1 MRVNAFFLPL
11 VTLSFLLGSVW
22 VTQATG
28 MWSTSGR
35 EAIGTGALTPADIKG
50 WMTLQQVADGL
61 NVPLADLYALA
72 NLPTDLPPTTALK
85 DLEKLVEG
93 FETSLL
99 RDRLAAWQAAP
110 PAAPTPMPTPTS
122 PALLATPHAPTGVGG
137 NGAGTGTGDGTG
149 PTPLPAGQV
158 LPASQI
164 KGRHTL
170 ADISTQCAV
179 PFDTLLTALALPAD
193 TPPTTQVKTLF
204 ETGPL
209 TLAEVQARVAALK
222 P

>member
-22 VTQATG
+22 VAQATG
-28 MWSTSGR
+28 VWSTSGR
-35 EAIGTGALTPADIKG
+35 AVLSAGALTPADIKG
-50 WMTLQQVADGL
+50 WMTVQQVADGL
-61 NVPLADLYALA
+61 KMPLADLYALA
-72 NLPTDLPPTTALK
+72 GLPADLPPTTALK
-85 DLEKLVEG
+85 DLEKLVAG

-99 RDRLAAWQAAP
+99 RDRLTAWQAAP
-110 PAAPTPMPTPTS
+110 PAAPTPAPTPT
-122 PALLATPHAPTGVGG
+122 PAPPVATPHAPTGAGG
-137 NGAGTGTGDGTG
+137 GDGTG

-179 PFDTLLTALALPAD
+179 PFDTLLKALDLPAD

-209 TLAEVQARVAALK
+209 TLTELQARVAALQ